1 MVQITSE
8 QKYPPVTMESSQHQE
23 AREQI
28 DYSPRSYK
36 LSETSKVLIHGH
48 AVGGMIS
55 SGKVRVISSIDELHE
70 LRDGEILVT
79 SKTTPD
85 WRASP
90 DWKVCMARIIAI
102 LTDRGGRTGHSAI
115 SARELGIPAIVGCRT
130 ATSELYTG
138 QEVTVS
144 CAEGEEGKVY
154 EGLLKF
160 SEELIPVDNLS
171 QTRTQILIN
180 VGNPEEALHLA
191 SLPCDGVGV
200 ARSEFI
206 IANEIKVHP
215 LALVH
220 FDKLKDF
227 TAKQKIAVL
236 TVDYERKPEYFVDK
250 MAQGIGKI
258 AGAFRDKP
266 VVVRMSD
273 FKTNEY
279 ANLLGGQEFEPE
291 EENPMIGWR
300 GASRYYDDLY
310 REAYHLECQ
319 AIKRV
324 RDEMGLTNV
333 IPLIPFCRT
342 PDEGRRVLLEMG
354 TQGLKKGKNGL
365 QIYVMCETPLNVLLA
380 DEFCEIFDGF
390 SIGSNDLTQLI
401 MGIDRDSERIDHLFD
416 ERNKGVMRMIAS
428 VVETAKK
435 HNRKIGICGQAP
447 SDYPELIPFL
457 IELGIDSISVSP
469 DSLINTRL
477 KVSEAELSFGIQVL

>member
-8 QKYPPVTMESSQHQE
+8 QKYLQARMEPSQHK
-23 AREQI
+23 
-28 DYSPRSYK
+28 DYFHHIYK
-36 LSETSKVLIHGH
+36 LVDSSKVLAHGH
-48 AVGGMIS
+48 AIGSKIGC
-55 SGKVRVISSIDELHE
+55 GKVRVISSINELHE
-70 LRDGEILVT
+70 LRDGEILVA
-79 SKTTPD
+79 SEIMPD
-85 WRASP
+85 WGASP
-90 DWKVCMARIIAI
+90 DWKASIAKVKAI
-102 LTDRGGRTGHSAI
+102 VTDRGGRTGHSAI
-115 SARELGIPAIVGCRT
+115 TAIELGIPAIVACST
-130 ATSELYTG
+130 ATRDLHTG

-144 CAEGEEGKVY
+144 CAEGENGKIY
-154 EGLLKF
+154 EGLLEFKV
-160 SEELIPVDNLS
+160 EEIPVDNLPN
-171 QTRTQILIN
+171 TRTQILIN
-180 VGNPEEALHLA
+180 IGNPEKALSLA
-191 SLPCDGVGV
+191 ALPCDGVGV
-200 ARSEFI
+200 ARTEFI
-206 IANEIKVHP
+206 IANEVQVHP

-220 FDKLKDF
+220 FDNLKDL
-227 TAKQKIAVL
+227 TAKQKIAEL
-236 TVDYERKPEYFVDK
+236 TIGYDRKSDYFVDK
-250 MAQGIGKI
+250 MVEGISQI
-258 AGAFRDKP
+258 ATAFRGKP

-273 FKTNEY
+273 FKSNEY
-279 ANLLGGQEFEPE
+279 ANLIGGREFEPK

-300 GASRYYDDLY
+300 GASRYYDPLY

-342 PDEGRRVLLEMG
+342 PDEGRQVLAEME
-354 TQGLKKGKNGL
+354 TQGLKQGENGL

-380 DEFCEIFDGF
+380 DEFCEIIDGF

-416 ERNKGVMRMIAS
+416 ERNKGVKQMIAS
-428 VVETAKK
+428 VVKTAKQ

-477 KVSEAELSFGIQVL
+477 KVSEAELSFGIQAL